1 YTQMKNILIGSLIA
15 SSILMGSNSIQV
27 NTNSDTLEVATDI
40 YLNNS
45 YNLNEG
51 SNYYFTASYLRT
63 EKNDLE
69 TQSLSSAGFKVLN
82 PYTNDYGV
90 SFGLGMKAVYS
101 SQSDKRFFATPL
113 ILNGKIE
120 LNEVMYVDADLSYAP
135 KVLSFSDGK
144 TYQDMKVRF
153 NYKVLSDGYV
163 FVGVR
168 NIETEYEDGKI
179 KEYDNSAFVGLE
191 VKF

>member
-1 YTQMKNILIGSLIA
+1 MKKILIGSFIA
-15 SSILMGSNSIQV
+15 SSILMGNNIQV
-27 NTNSDTLEVATDI
+27 NINSDTLEVSADI

-45 YNLNEG
+45 YNLNEN

-82 PYTNDYGV
+82 PYTENNGI
-90 SFGLGMKAVYS
+90 SIGLGMKAVYS
-101 SQSDKRFFATPL
+101 DQTNKRFFATPL
-113 ILNGKIE
+113 VLNGKIE

-153 NYKVLSDGYV
+153 NYKVLADGYV
-163 FVGVR
+163 FVGLR
-168 NIETEYEDGKI
+168 NIETEYNNGITK
-179 KEYDNSAFVGLE
+179 KYDNSVFLGLE
-191 VKF
+191 VRF